1 MFLILKPMKF
11 VIRKEFKDLIPPSSD
26 DELDGLE
33 KRILYE
39 GCRDPLVLWFDEE
52 EGEHFLIDGH
62 QRYEIIQRL
71 GLKHYQTK
79 VIKLPEDMEPEEW
92 IVENQFSR
100 RNLDTCYL
108 IWFSIL

>member
-52 EGEHFLIDGH
+52 
-62 QRYEIIQRL
+62 
-71 GLKHYQTK
+71 
-79 VIKLPEDMEPEEW
+79 DMEPEEW